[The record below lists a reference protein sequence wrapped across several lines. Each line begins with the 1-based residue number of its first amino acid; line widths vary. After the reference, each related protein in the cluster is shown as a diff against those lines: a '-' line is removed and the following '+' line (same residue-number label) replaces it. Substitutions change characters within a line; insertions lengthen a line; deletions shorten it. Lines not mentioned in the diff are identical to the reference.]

1 MHEISDTM
9 SDKNFG
15 DVKMEIIDESLVV
28 QWNPNFFSAI
38 LLKETEHKVDETSS
52 QETYTVNTKEEMN
65 RYKKTA
71 NPFVRLWPYYENN
84 FFV

>member
-9 SDKNFG
+9 SDKEFG
-15 DVKMEIIDESLVV
+15 DVDMEIIDKSLVV

-38 LLKETEHKVDETSS
+38 LLKATEHKVDETSS
-52 QETYTVNTKEEMN
+52 QETYVVNTKEEMK
-65 RYKKTA
+65 RYSKTA
-71 NPFVRLWPYYENN
+71 NPFVRLWPYYEKN